1 MEKANLKNMTA
12 NELETFFESI
22 GEPAYRGKQV
32 FRWIRAAR
40 VAEFAEMTDLSLALR
55 LKLEEIAQLPKIAA
69 EYEETDEDGTI
80 KLGLRLFDGGVIETV
95 VMPAGDGQYSVC
107 LSSQVGCQLGCA
119 FCYTAKIGFKRS
131 LKLFEITE
139 QLDAALRVIEK
150 KGARLQTVVF
160 MGMGEPL
167 LNAENVLKAAVIFS
181 HKLGLRLP
189 PKKIV
194 ISTAGITDAIPA
206 LADAPVSPALSL
218 NATTQGAR
226 EKIMPIAKKYPLDG
240 LLKAMDALPLKMK
253 QRTLIEYVLLAGVND
268 GAEDAKRLG
277 KIARRIGGKVNL
289 IPFNQFPDCGFE
301 RPGEDKIDEFASA
314 LRYEQDA
321 TVTVRRSKGQGI
333 YAACGSL
340 AGKARKKS

>member
-1 MEKANLKNMTA
+1 MEKTNLKNMTA
-12 NELETFFESI
+12 DELEAFFKSM

-40 VAEFAEMTDLSLALR
+40 AAKFEEMTDLSLALR
-55 LKLEEIAQLPKIAA
+55 LKLEETARLPIIEP

-80 KLGLRLFDGGVIETV
+80 KLGLRLQDGNVVETV
-95 VMPAGDGQYSVC
+95 VMPAGERQYSVC
-107 LSSQVGCQLGCA
+107 LSSQAGCPLGCA

-131 LKLFEITE
+131 LTLFEITE
-139 QLDAALRVIEK
+139 QLDAALRIIEK

-167 LNAENVLKAAVIFS
+167 LNAENVLKAAAVFS
-181 HKLGLRLP
+181 SKLGLRLP

-194 ISTAGITDAIPA
+194 VSTAGIADAIPL
-206 LADAPVSPALSL
+206 LAEAPVSLALSL

-226 EKIMPIAKKYPLDG
+226 EKIMPIAKKYPLDA
-240 LLKAMDALPLKMK
+240 LLKAIDALPLKMK
-253 QRTLIEYVLLAGVND
+253 RRTLIEYALLAGVND
-268 GAEDAKRLG
+268 TAEDAKRLG

-289 IPFNQFPDCGFE
+289 IPFNAFPDSGFE
-301 RPGEDKIDEFASA
+301 RPSEEKIDEFASA

-340 AGKARKKS
+340 AGKASKKV